1 MATSI
6 STAFYDALFDVTN
19 MDASMNILEE
29 TTLANV
35 RQVLNDPE
43 QLSKHIPPLPIIL
56 LELIETLK
64 DPNAN
69 FLDFIKIIEKDPSL
83 SLTVLKIA
91 NSAKYSRSDTG
102 IQSLQK
108 AVGVLGTVGVANIAT
123 TVLMKSLMPQS
134 PIYFK
139 KFGRQIWEHSLQCA
153 FLCQTLAV
161 KHEQNEFDAHFLGLI
176 HDVGKIIIFG
186 ALCNALSNVLPGELP
201 GSLAFKQLMSE
212 MSLDISYSIVKEWN
226 LPNVYCDALLAQ
238 SLGKSTPLS
247 SVLFK
252 ANVISEIYILSKKN
266 KITENQI
273 ETVLAKIKVDESIW
287 LDFLENAD
295 DFNVN
300 S

>member
-1 MATSI
+1 MSTSI

-19 MDASMNILEE
+19 MDTSMNVLEE
-29 TTLANV
+29 TTLQNV
-35 RQVLNDPE
+35 RNVLNDPE
-43 QLSKHIPPLPIIL
+43 QLSKHIPPLPVIL
-56 LELIETLK
+56 LELIDTLK

-83 SLTVLKIA
+83 SLAVLKIT
-91 NSAKYSRSDTG
+91 NSAKYSRGGG

-108 AVGVLGTVGVANIAT
+108 AVGILGTVGVANIAT
-123 TVLMKSLMPQS
+123 SVLMESLMPQS

-153 FLCQTLAV
+153 FLCGELA
-161 KHEQNEFDAHFLGLI
+161 KEENQNEFDAHFLGLI

-186 ALCNALSNVLPGELP
+186 ALCSALSDVLPGELP

-226 LPNVYCDALLAQ
+226 LPDVYCDALLAQ
-238 SLGKSTPLS
+238 NMGKSTILS

-252 ANVISEIYILSKKN
+252 ANKVSEIYLLSKKN
-266 KITENQI
+266 KITEEQI
-273 ETVLAKIKVDESIW
+273 EHVLQKLKVDESIW
-287 LDFLENAD
+287 LTFLDNSD
-295 DFNVN
+295 DFDLN
-300 S
+300 